1 MNPIVVEPRVGLD
14 VGRIVVDVHVENADD
29 LSQVALGQLRA
40 DQVRSIDVRALVD
53 TGATMLCLPTSNI
66 TRLGL
71 RPVRQRR
78 VRTAPGPGVQ
88 QVHSAVRVVV
98 ENRDCLIEVA
108 ELPDGSPPLLGQ
120 VPLELMDFW
129 IDMTNKRLAGNPE
142 HGGQWMMDQF

>member
-1 MNPIVVEPRVGLD
+1 MSTHQRHHPAGAAPR
-14 VGRIVVDVHVENADD
+14 A
-29 LSQVALGQLRA
+29 
-40 DQVRSIDVRALVD
+40 
-53 TGATMLCLPTSNI
+53 PT
-66 TRLGL
+66 
-71 RPVRQRR
+71 
-78 VRTAPGPGVQ
+78 AAGPGVQ
-88 QVHSAVRVVV
+88 QVHSAVRATV